1 MAIKDME
8 SLLVKFLCDSA
19 NSHDLDELNDWVQ
32 DERYA
37 RIFKEYVKTHFAITI
52 SMNETDKKEIK
63 ERLLKEIKKD
73 KGDMY
78 RRTTVTFFRYAAMV
92 VFVLGMGYL
101 FRNELYPVAKDE
113 SPIIVPR
120 TDQITLKMDNGE
132 VKVLDTDGSSDI
144 QTTDGSLL
152 GTQNGNTLEY
162 DPTIGN
168 NEIVYNTLIVPYA
181 KRFNIVLSDGTK
193 VHLNSGSS
201 LRYPVSFL
209 PNGKREVYLEGEA
222 FLEVAHD
229 KEHPFVVRAN
239 DLNVEVLGT
248 RFNLSNYGEKS
259 NTEVVLVDGLVSL
272 ETESESSKSDKILLE
287 PGFMG
292 SFDHATKDISKE
304 KVNTSLYTSWI
315 DGNIVIRDEPF
326 ENILIKLE
334 RFYNVTIINNNQSL
348 AKERFN
354 ATIETDK
361 ETIDQVLN
369 YFKQV
374 YQINYE
380 VVENK
385 VVIN

>member
-1 MAIKDME
+1 MK

-19 NSHDLDELNDWVQ
+19 DSQDLDKLNDWVQ
-32 DERYA
+32 DEKCA
-37 RIFKEYVKTHFAITI
+37 RTFKEYVKTHFAITI
-52 SMNETDKKEIK
+52 SMNKTDKDEIK
-63 ERLLKEIKKD
+63 RKLLKEIRRD
-73 KGDMY
+73 KGHTF
-78 RRTTVTFFRYAAMV
+78 RRTSATFLRYAAIV
-92 VFVLGMGYL
+92 VFMLGIGYV
-101 FRNELYPVAKDE
+101 FKDQLYKGAEAPQQ
-113 SPIIVPR
+113 SIVPR
-120 TDQITLKMDNGE
+120 TDQITLKLANGE
-132 VKVLDTDGSSDI
+132 VRVLNMEGDSSI
-144 QTTDGSLL
+144 QNSNGRLL
-152 GTQNGNTLEY
+152 GTKEGNTLKYNTEA
-162 DPTIGN
+162 TN
-168 NEIVYNTLIVPYA
+168 AEIVFNTLKVPNA

-201 LRYPVSFL
+201 LRYPVNFI
-209 PNGKREVYLEGEA
+209 PNGKREVFLEGEA

-229 KEHPFVVRAN
+229 KEHPFVVKAN

-248 RFNLSNYGEKS
+248 RFNLSNYWENS
-259 NTEVVLVDGLVSL
+259 SAEVVLVDGLVSL
-272 ETESESSKSDKILLE
+272 ETQSVSSKSDKILLE

-292 SFDHATKDISKE
+292 SFDHTTKDISKE

-334 RFYNVTIINNNQSL
+334 RFYNVTIINNNESL

-354 ATIETDK
+354 ATIETEK